1 MGNAKGKKD
10 GQFQTDTKI
19 WAMKRTS
26 RIWAMIAKAP
36 GGCFPSHLHLSLLL
50 VLVQTRHPLSKYD
63 GDDGYDRDDGDDHDS
78 GDDDDGDDNNFITAT
93 LFTSTMLCRLF
104 SGIRLRI
111 TPCVQICN
119 R

>member
-1 MGNAKGKKD
+1 
-10 GQFQTDTKI
+10 
-19 WAMKRTS
+19 
-26 RIWAMIAKAP
+26 MIAKAP

-50 VLVQTRHPLSKYD
+50 VLVQTSHPLSK
-63 GDDGYDRDDGDDHDS
+63 YDRDDGDDHDS
-78 GDDDDGDDNNFITAT
+78 GDDDDGDDNIFIMAAS
-93 LFTSTMLCRLF
+93 FTSPMLCRLF